1 MQRIFD
7 SIVSEACRIYLEQPE
22 DAMQAGAQQPQQT
35 QQPIPA
41 PDAAQPQDAAMAQQQ
56 PDVNQIQAGFDVY
69 KDMIIQLLRS
79 LATLAGAIESGDT
92 EQMEAVKKVIPDDIV
107 DQINQSIGQISTADP
122 AVVAQN
128 VNTLLGR
135 INPTPTGA

>member
-22 DAMQAGAQQPQQT
+22 DAVQAGAQQPQQ
-35 QQPIPA
+35 PAPA

-56 PDVNQIQAGFDVY
+56 PDVNQVQAGFDVY
-69 KDMIIQLLRS
+69 KDMVIQLMRS

-107 DQINQSIGQISTADP
+107 DQINQSISQISTADP

>member
-22 DAMQAGAQQPQQT
+22 GAAQANAQQ
-35 QQPIPA
+35 PA
-41 PDAAQPQDAAMAQQQ
+41 PDAAQPRDAAMAQQQ
-56 PDVNQIQAGFDVY
+56 PDVGQIQAGFDVY
-69 KDMIIQLLRS
+69 KDMVIQLMRS

-92 EQMEAVKKVIPDDIV
+92 EQMEAVKKVIPNDIV
-107 DQINQSIGQISTADP
+107 TQINQSIGQISTADP
-122 AVVAQN
+122 AVVAQS

-135 INPTPTGA
+135 LNPTPTGA

>member
-22 DAMQAGAQQPQQT
+22 GAAMAQQPV
-35 QQPIPA
+35 

-56 PDVNQIQAGFDVY
+56 PDVSQIQAGFDVY
-69 KDMIIQLLRS
+69 KDMVIQLMRS
-79 LATLAGAIESGDT
+79 LATLAGAIESNDT
-92 EQMEAVKKVIPDDIV
+92 EQMEAVRKVIPDDIV
-107 DQINQSIGQISTADP
+107 TQINQSIGQISTADP

-128 VNTLLGR
+128 VNSLLGR
-135 INPTPTGA
+135 LNPTPTGA

>member
-22 DAMQAGAQQPQQT
+22 DAVQAGAQQPQQ
-35 QQPIPA
+35 PAPA

-69 KDMIIQLLRS
+69 KDMVIQLMRS

-107 DQINQSIGQISTADP
+107 DQINQSISQISTADP
-122 AVVAQN
+122 AVE
-128 VNTLLGR
+128 
-135 INPTPTGA
+135 I

>member
-22 DAMQAGAQQPQQT
+22 GAAQANAQQ
-35 QQPIPA
+35 PA

-56 PDVNQIQAGFDVY
+56 LDVSQIQAGFDVY
-69 KDMIIQLLRS
+69 RDMVIQLMRS

-107 DQINQSIGQISTADP
+107 TQINQSIGQISTADP

-128 VNTLLGR
+128 VNSLLGR
-135 INPTPTGA
+135 LNPTPTGA

>member
-22 DAMQAGAQQPQQT
+22 GAAQANAQQ
-35 QQPIPA
+35 PA

-56 PDVNQIQAGFDVY
+56 PDVSQIQAGFDVY
-69 KDMIIQLLRS
+69 RDMVIQLMRS

-92 EQMEAVKKVIPDDIV
+92 EQMEAVKKVIPNDIV
-107 DQINQSIGQISTADP
+107 TQINQSIGQISTADP

-135 INPTPTGA
+135 LNPTPTGA

>member
-1 MQRIFD
+1 MHRIFD

-22 DAMQAGAQQPQQT
+22 GAAQANAQQ
-35 QQPIPA
+35 PA

-56 PDVNQIQAGFDVY
+56 PDVSQIQAGFDVY
-69 KDMIIQLLRS
+69 RDMVIQLMRS

-92 EQMEAVKKVIPDDIV
+92 EQMEAVKKVIPNDIV
-107 DQINQSIGQISTADP
+107 TQINQSIGQISTADP

-135 INPTPTGA
+135 LNPTPTGA

>member
-22 DAMQAGAQQPQQT
+22 GAAQANAQQPQQ
-35 QQPIPA
+35 PA

-56 PDVNQIQAGFDVY
+56 PDVSQIQAGFDVY
-69 KDMIIQLLRS
+69 RDMVIQLMRS
-79 LATLAGAIESGDT
+79 LATLAGAIESNDT

-107 DQINQSIGQISTADP
+107 TQINQSIGQISTADP

-135 INPTPTGA
+135 LNPTPTGA

>member
-22 DAMQAGAQQPQQT
+22 GAAQANAQQ
-35 QQPIPA
+35 PA

-56 PDVNQIQAGFDVY
+56 PDVSQIQAGFDVY
-69 KDMIIQLLRS
+69 KDMVIQLMRS
-79 LATLAGAIESGDT
+79 LATLAGAIESNDT
-92 EQMEAVKKVIPDDIV
+92 EQMEAVKKVIPNDIV
-107 DQINQSIGQISTADP
+107 AQINQSIGQISTADP

-128 VNTLLGR
+128 VNSLLGR
-135 INPTPTGA
+135 LNPTPTGA

>member
-22 DAMQAGAQQPQQT
+22 GAAQANAQQ
-35 QQPIPA
+35 PA

-56 PDVNQIQAGFDVY
+56 PDVSQIQAGFDVY
-69 KDMIIQLLRS
+69 RDMVIQLMRS
-79 LATLAGAIESGDT
+79 LATLAGAIESNDT

-107 DQINQSIGQISTADP
+107 TQINQSIGQISTADP

-135 INPTPTGA
+135 LNPTPTGA

>member
-1 MQRIFD
+1 MQRIYD

-22 DAMQAGAQQPQQT
+22 DAVQAGAQQPQQ
-35 QQPIPA
+35 PAPA

-69 KDMIIQLLRS
+69 KDMVIQLMRS

-107 DQINQSIGQISTADP
+107 DQINQSISQISTADP

-128 VNTLLGR
+128 VNTLLIR

>member
-22 DAMQAGAQQPQQT
+22 DAVQAGAQQPQQ
-35 QQPIPA
+35 PAPA

-69 KDMIIQLLRS
+69 KDMVIQLMRS

-107 DQINQSIGQISTADP
+107 DQINQSISQISTADP

-128 VNTLLGR
+128 VNTLLSR

>member
-22 DAMQAGAQQPQQT
+22 DAAQANAQQ
-35 QQPIPA
+35 PA

-56 PDVNQIQAGFDVY
+56 PDVSQIQAGFDVY
-69 KDMIIQLLRS
+69 KDMVIQLMRS
-79 LATLAGAIESGDT
+79 IATLAGAIESNDT
-92 EQMEAVKKVIPDDIV
+92 EQMEAVRKVIPDDV
-107 DQINQSIGQISTADP
+107 VSQINQSIGQISTADP

-128 VNTLLGR
+128 VNSLLGLL
-135 INPTPTGA
+135 NPTPTGA

>member
-1 MQRIFD
+1 
-7 SIVSEACRIYLEQPE
+7 
-22 DAMQAGAQQPQQT
+22 
-35 QQPIPA
+35 
-41 PDAAQPQDAAMAQQQ
+41 MAQQQ

-69 KDMIIQLLRS
+69 KDMVIQLMRS

-107 DQINQSIGQISTADP
+107 DQINQSISQISTADP

-128 VNTLLGR
+128 VNTLLSR

>member
-22 DAMQAGAQQPQQT
+22 GAAQANAQQ
-35 QQPIPA
+35 PA

-56 PDVNQIQAGFDVY
+56 PDVSQIQAGFDVY
-69 KDMIIQLLRS
+69 KDMVIQLMRS
-79 LATLAGAIESGDT
+79 LATLAGAIESNDT
-92 EQMEAVKKVIPDDIV
+92 EQMEAVKKVIPNDIV
-107 DQINQSIGQISTADP
+107 AQINQSIGQISTADP

-128 VNTLLGR
+128 VNSLLSR
-135 INPTPTGA
+135 LNPTPTGA